1 MKFGK
6 MKSRFPIKRLII
18 LNCWLIISWSL
29 FSFIIRVA
37 EGEMEYR
44 NLATM
49 VVGVIYITLATFT
62 NLGLLLC
69 FEKKIQKS
77 MFRSRMFLII
87 SFSINFLFF
96 LMVAIYFA
104 GFYKVTLHL
113 SGLIYIFVL
122 SFIINSFVL
131 SFQNSVIIQHD
142 KAKSDR
148 ENSMLKTANAE
159 AEVHLLRQQIHPHFL
174 FNALS
179 ILKSLIKVNPK
190 AAEEYLV
197 CLSDF
202 LRTSVS
208 NNNIKMIK
216 LKDEIKLCR
225 DYIAMQKIR
234 FGEALKC
241 IFDIS
246 EKDLEKGFVPS
257 FSIQPLLENAIK
269 HNELTVES
277 PLHINVSIE
286 NDFVQVVNNRKLK
299 STTEKSVGSGL
310 ANLSERYRI
319 LAQEEVIIDED
330 ENRFSVRIKILK
342 NENCNHRG

>member
-1 MKFGK
+1 

-18 LNCWLIISWSL
+18 LNCWLIISWTL

-44 NLATM
+44 NMATM
-49 VVGVIYITLATFT
+49 FVGVIYITLATFT
-62 NLGLLLC
+62 NLGLMLF
-69 FEKKIQKS
+69 FEKRMQKNLLKS
-77 MFRSRMFLII
+77 KFFLAM
-87 SFSINFLFF
+87 SFGINFIFF
-96 LMVAIYFA
+96 LLVAIYFA
-104 GFYKVTLHL
+104 GIYKVTLHL
-113 SGLIYIFVL
+113 SGIIYIFVL

-131 SFQNSVIIQHD
+131 SFQNSVVIQND
-142 KAKSDR
+142 KAKADR

-159 AEVHLLRQQIHPHFL
+159 AEAHLLRQQIHPHFL

-179 ILKSLIKVNPK
+179 ILKSLYKVDPK

-234 FGEALKC
+234 FGDALKC
-241 IFDIS
+241 DFEIS
-246 EKDLEKGFVPS
+246 DKDLEKGFVPS

-277 PLHINVSIE
+277 PLCINVGIE
-286 NDFVQVVNNRKLK
+286 NGFVQVVNNRKLK

-319 LAQEEVIIDED
+319 LAHEEVIIDED
-330 ENRFSVRIKILK
+330 ENRFSVRIKILS